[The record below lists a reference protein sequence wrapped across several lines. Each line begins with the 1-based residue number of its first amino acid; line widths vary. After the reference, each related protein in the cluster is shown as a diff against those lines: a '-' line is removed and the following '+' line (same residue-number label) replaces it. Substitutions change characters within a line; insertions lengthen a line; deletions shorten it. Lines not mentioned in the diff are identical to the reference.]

1 MDISRNP
8 FTVVIEDDTETTI
21 EFTGAILPKLLEAPR
36 QSMYFKVTAGPVQ
49 MAVGQAITSEDPSWI
64 TDEEGWITV
73 TDEHK
78 LRVKFGAGGG
88 AIKFTF

>member
-36 QSMYFKVTAGPVQ
+36 QSMYFKVTAQVKTLHGSQ
-49 MAVGQAITSEDPSWI
+49 TKKVGS
-64 TDEEGWITV
+64 
-73 TDEHK
+73 
-78 LRVKFGAGGG
+78 L
-88 AIKFTF
+88 